1 MSKKHKG
8 VSSDQAAL
16 IHELLCEAFET
27 SLRTQL
33 QSGEFNAA
41 ILGKTLEW
49 LKHNNISVV
58 ESADDR
64 LQSLANVFRKGWG
77 GDDSYLNFLDEVQ
90 SSEVWSYPR
99 FLSLHSEGHR
109 TS

>member
-1 MSKKHKG
+1 MAKQHKG

-16 IHELLCEAFET
+16 IHELLGEAFEA

-41 ILGKTLEW
+41 ILGKVLDW
-49 LKHNNISVV
+49 LRHNNVSVV

-64 LQSLANVFRKGWG
+64 RQSLANIFRKGSS
-77 GDDSYLNFLDEVQ
+77 DDDESLLNFLGEVQ
-90 SSEVWSYPR
+90 ASEV
-99 FLSLHSEGHR
+99 
-109 TS
+109 

>member
-1 MSKKHKG
+1 MSKQHKG

-16 IHELLCEAFET
+16 SHELLGEAFEA

-41 ILGKTLEW
+41 ILGKVLEW
-49 LKHNNISVV
+49 LKHNNVSVV

-64 LQSLANVFRKGWG
+64 LASLANILRKGSAA
-77 GDDSYLNFLDEVQ
+77 DDESLLNFFDGVKA
-90 SSEVWSYPR
+90 SEI
-99 FLSLHSEGHR
+99 
-109 TS
+109 

>member
-1 MSKKHKG
+1 MAKQNKG

-16 IHELLCEAFET
+16 IHELLGEAFEA

-33 QSGEFNAA
+33 QFGEFNAA
-41 ILGKTLEW
+41 ILGKVLEW

-64 LQSLANVFRKGWG
+64 LQSLANVFRKGSG

-90 SSEVWSYPR
+90 SSDV
-99 FLSLHSEGHR
+99 
-109 TS
+109 

>member
-1 MSKKHKG
+1 MAKQNKG

-16 IHELLCEAFET
+16 IHELLGEAFEA

-41 ILGKTLEW
+41 ILGKVLDW
-49 LKHNNISVV
+49 LGHNNVSVV

-64 LQSLANVFRKGWG
+64 LQSLANIFRKGSDS
-77 GDDSYLNFLDEVQ
+77 DDESLLNFLGEVKA
-90 SSEVWSYPR
+90 SEV
-99 FLSLHSEGHR
+99 
-109 TS
+109 

>member
-1 MSKKHKG
+1 MQMANQHKG
-8 VSSDQAAL
+8 VSSEQATL
-16 IHELLCEAFET
+16 IHVLLGEAFET

-33 QSGEFNAA
+33 QTGAFNAA
-41 ILGKTLEW
+41 ILGKVLEW

-64 LQSLANVFRKGWG
+64 LQALANVFRKGSG

-90 SSEVWSYPR
+90 SSEV
-99 FLSLHSEGHR
+99 
-109 TS
+109 

>member
-1 MSKKHKG
+1 MAKQHKG

-16 IHELLCEAFET
+16 IHELLGEAFEA

-33 QSGEFNAA
+33 QTVQFNAA
-41 ILGKTLEW
+41 ILGKVLEW

-64 LQSLANVFRKGWG
+64 LQALANVFRKGSG
-77 GDDSYLNFLDEVQ
+77 SDDPYLNFLDEIQ
-90 SSEVWSYPR
+90 SS
-99 FLSLHSEGHR
+99 
-109 TS
+109 